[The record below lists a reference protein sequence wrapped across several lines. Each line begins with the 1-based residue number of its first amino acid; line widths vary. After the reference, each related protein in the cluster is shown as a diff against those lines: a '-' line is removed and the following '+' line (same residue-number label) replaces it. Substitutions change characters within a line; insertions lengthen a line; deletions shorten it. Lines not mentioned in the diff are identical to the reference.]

1 MHSRKFSGLFKTMLG
16 ITSLARIFAAKIFAI
31 SISPMSFSRASFF
44 AARVFALG
52 VFAISTFTVSIP
64 ASVAIDSI
72 EAAWKDIPVKRYLD
86 HGKEI
91 RYCETEEANHTK
103 VSLIVVP
110 LSKSFEI
117 RPVLNAKTC
126 PTSESAAKEGAL
138 ASINGSFFN
147 LQGGASTGASTAYIT
162 INGQLVC
169 TPKENEALTKN
180 IKLKPFLNQIYDR
193 SELRFIADS
202 KGKVMVRIQPHSEP
216 VPEGFTLKH
225 SIQAGPRLLPAITV
239 REEAFIRTEP
249 DGTETDSIGCLR
261 TASRTAIG
269 ITPDDK
275 LIMVCV
281 AGPKQDEF
289 SAGMTLEQLA
299 SFMKKL
305 GCVSAI
311 NFDGGTSTTM
321 AIKKPSGKKDP
332 DAKINANANPSDDYS
347 VVCGRIPET
356 NVKSCLIVRKAP

>member
-1 MHSRKFSGLFKTMLG
+1 MFGVEN
-16 ITSLARIFAAKIFAI
+16 LASIFAVSPFAASTFAVGILVVSLFAI
-31 SISPMSFSRASFF
+31 SIPPS
-44 AARVFALG
+44 L
-52 VFAISTFTVSIP
+52 
-64 ASVAIDSI
+64 AIDSV
-72 EAAWKDIPVKRYLD
+72 EAAWKELPVKRYLD
-86 HGKEI
+86 HGKDI

-103 VSLIVVP
+103 VTLIVVP

-126 PTSESAAKEGAL
+126 PTSETASKEGAL
-138 ASINGSFFN
+138 ACINGSFFN

-162 INGQLVC
+162 VNGQTVC
-169 TPKENEALTKN
+169 TPKENKALTKN
-180 IKLKPFLNQIYDR
+180 IKLKPFLNQIYER

-202 KGKVMVRIQPHSEP
+202 KGKIMVRIQPHSEP

-225 SIQAGPRLLPAITV
+225 SIQAGPRLLPTITA
-239 REEAFIRTEP
+239 REEAFIRKEP
-249 DGTETDSIGCLR
+249 DGSETDSIGCLR
-261 TASRTAIG
+261 TAARTAIG
-269 ITPDDK
+269 ITPDEK
-275 LIMVCV
+275 MILVCV

-299 SFMKKL
+299 NFMKKM

-321 AIKKPSGKKDP
+321 VLKNQKGT
-332 DAKINANANPSDDYS
+332 DAKTDRTDKTEKAENDAGKTGKSDKLSAGIKPGDDYS
-347 VVCGRIPET
+347 VVCGRVPET